1 MTANA
6 QLGAYTVTAQLIEN
20 PALSGTFSLRNIAW
34 YVSPSGNDANSCS
47 SPAQPCA
54 HINQAIGKAQ
64 AGDVILVAGGE
75 YFVNLADVDRTQVIK
90 IDKSITLVGGWNSS
104 FTAQNG
110 ISIVNGEA
118 ARRGVNITAGTAKLN
133 RFLIKNGMTGAYGGG
148 VYAAGNASL
157 ALMNSTV
164 QSSKADYGGGVYASQ
179 LTLENSTI
187 SNNVASSHG
196 GGAYTN
202 GLLLGNNNTI
212 AFNSAWMGGGLYVQ
226 GNASVKNSILANNTS
241 GHVGADCYGNV
252 STEGYNLIGS
262 TSGCTVQAAAG
273 DQFNVDPQF
282 AISFT
287 TPQGVLPSKPPARQ

>member
-1 MTANA
+1 MARTRRPRLNLPFDKPLSVSVVDSQGTPVSGKDVLFTAPGSGPSLAFTGGISQLTVATNGNGIAASSTLTANA

-187 SNNVASSHG
+187 SNNVASS
-196 GGAYTN
+196 
-202 GLLLGNNNTI
+202 
-212 AFNSAWMGGGLYVQ
+212 M
-226 GNASVKNSILANNTS
+226 
-241 GHVGADCYGNV
+241 
-252 STEGYNLIGS
+252 
-262 TSGCTVQAAAG
+262 AAACT
-273 DQFNVDPQF
+273 PTASCL
-282 AISFT
+282 AITIRSLST
-287 TPQGVLPSKPPARQ
+287 APGWEAACMSREMQA